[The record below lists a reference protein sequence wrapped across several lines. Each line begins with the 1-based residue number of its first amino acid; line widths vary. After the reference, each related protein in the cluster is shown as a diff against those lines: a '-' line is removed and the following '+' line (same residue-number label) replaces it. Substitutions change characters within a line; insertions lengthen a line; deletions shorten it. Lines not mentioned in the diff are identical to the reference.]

1 MPTFVRDL
9 ARAFGLAALLALAL
23 PALADGP
30 GVGSPAP
37 NFRLQDQDGAWHTLE
52 QYRGKWVVLY
62 FYPKD
67 NTPGCTKQA
76 CSFRDNSSKFA
87 ALNTQVL
94 GVSTD
99 SVESHVKFAEKFSL
113 SFPLLSDPDHAVAEK
128 YGVWKEKM
136 NYGKK
141 YMGLVRTTFII
152 DEAGKIAKVFNSVK
166 VDGHEEKVLK
176 ALGEMNAGE

>member
-1 MPTFVRDL
+1 MSETVISLKAGDK
-9 ARAFGLAALLALAL
+9 
-23 PALADGP
+23 
-30 GVGSPAP
+30 AP
-37 NFRLQDQDGAWHTLE
+37 DFSLKNGE
-52 QYRGKWVVLY
+52 GKTVKLSDFKGKRVVLY

-76 CSFRDNSSKFA
+76 CSFQDNSSKFG
-87 ALNTQVL
+87 ALNAQVL

-99 SVESHVKFAEKFSL
+99 SVESHVKFAGKFSL
-113 SFPLLSDPDHAVAEK
+113 TFPLLSDPDHAVAEK
-128 YGVWKEKM
+128 YGVWKEKT

-152 DEAGKIAKVFNSVK
+152 DETGKIAKVFNSVK

-176 ALGEMNAGE
+176 AIGELSTPAAE

>member
-1 MPTFVRDL
+1 MSETVISLKAGDK
-9 ARAFGLAALLALAL
+9 A
-23 PALADGP
+23 PALSLKNG
-30 GVGSPAP
+30 
-37 NFRLQDQDGAWHTLE
+37 E
-52 QYRGKWVVLY
+52 GKTVKLSDYKGKRVVLY

-76 CSFRDNSSKFA
+76 CAFRDNSSKFA

-176 ALGEMNAGE
+176 ALGEMNPEAK

>member
-1 MPTFVRDL
+1 MSEENAIVVLKAGDK
-9 ARAFGLAALLALAL
+9 A
-23 PALADGP
+23 PALSLKNG
-30 GVGSPAP
+30 
-37 NFRLQDQDGAWHTLE
+37 E
-52 QYRGKWVVLY
+52 GKTVKLSDYKGKRVVLY

-76 CSFRDNSSKFA
+76 CAFRDNSSKFA

-94 GVSTD
+94 GVSCD
-99 SVESHVKFAEKFSL
+99 SVESHVKFAEKFLL

-141 YMGLVRTTFII
+141 YMGLVRTTFLI
-152 DEAGKIAKVFNSVK
+152 DEAGKIVKVFNSVK

-176 ALGEMNAGE
+176 AIGEMTKE

>member
-1 MPTFVRDL
+1 MSEEKAIVTLKAGDKAP
-9 ARAFGLAALLALAL
+9 AFSLKNG
-23 PALADGP
+23 
-30 GVGSPAP
+30 
-37 NFRLQDQDGAWHTLE
+37 E
-52 QYRGKWVVLY
+52 GKTVKLSDYKGKRVVLY

-76 CSFRDNSSKFA
+76 CAFRDNSSKFA

-141 YMGLVRTTFII
+141 YLGLVRTTFII